1 MTINLHP
8 QAPDVNGVPL
18 HFAIGRRVNDT
29 NPKPHTQTFA
39 DFCEMLRGYAI
50 DRPALDGTESKT
62 EYDEFKKSLPYVSAQ
77 FDGER
82 DKEHAKSRSLLWLD
96 VDAVDE
102 VSMRVLKRAVKRS
115 RVAFLYHSTTGHKH
129 PLKGADTHSGRFLFP
144 TNRPMMGAAEIE
156 HCQAVLADFLDIPQ
170 SKLDTQVNEAARI
183 MFVPAGGAEFDEGEG
198 DFIDVDELMKLE
210 TPKKQEKKAP
220 AAKPETTEKRTTSA
234 HHDDMTVADIKHCL
248 DSLGTDESWLS
259 VGMAVHQ
266 ASGASED
273 AWELFDEWSARFPGS
288 YDYDNNRKRWDSF
301 KVGKPGAAG
310 AGTLIHLA
318 GVAPHELP
326 SHGGHIAGDG
336 DLADEAPR
344 KLTLP
349 LSFGF
354 EGYNRVSQYLIKGL
368 LPAECTSSIY
378 GPSGSYKSFL
388 AISWACHI
396 ATGKSWDGKKVE
408 QGAVLYVVGEGGT
421 GVPRRIK
428 AWALAHNDGENVTN
442 LCCINQ
448 PVFVAAPLQV
458 EQLKL
463 AAEHVEQTTGLPV
476 VLVIIDTLARC
487 FGGADENKASD
498 MGAFIAGCDAVKAA
512 TKATVLIV
520 HHSGKDETKGARGS
534 SSFRAALDTEFLV
547 KREPGGAKALVLACT
562 KQKDSEEAEARSYD
576 LSERVICTDADG
588 EDVPSLVVS
597 ANGRDPIIEDE
608 SAEPTLSAGHR
619 AVYEAITALWDI
631 SEGVTTWDA
640 VMASMKQNGTW
651 NHRKGREWL
660 GKLERDGLILLDNG
674 EITRPDSEQEYH

>member
-1 MTINLHP
+1 MHSDAITLADRCFP
-8 QAPDVNGVPL
+8 VNRDKSPRVGNWKAHIEGASDARMFGVPVPTGVVIID
-18 HFAIGRRVNDT
+18 HDSYKPDAISKKALAQNLGISLETLDDAHLQTTRSGGTHYAFTV
-29 NPKPHTQTFA
+29 PHDANIPNTVDVWPGVDIRSA
-39 DFCEMLRGYAI
+39 GRGYIA
-50 DRPALDGTESKT
+50 
-62 EYDEFKKSLPYVSAQ
+62 
-77 FDGER
+77 
-82 DKEHAKSRSLLWLD
+82 
-96 VDAVDE
+96 
-102 VSMRVLKRAVKRS
+102 
-115 RVAFLYHSTTGHKH
+115 
-129 PLKGADTHSGRFLFP
+129 SGRGYKDAKGEP
-144 TNRPMMGAAEIE
+144 IGHAAIE
-156 HCQAVLADFLDIPQ
+156 RITCGPL
-170 SKLDTQVNEAARI
+170 LDTAPLCKRPRLAERTEQVETAAV
-183 MFVPAGGAEFDEGEG
+183 MS
-198 DFIDVDELMKLE
+198 L
-210 TPKKQEKKAP
+210 
-220 AAKPETTEKRTTSA
+220 
-234 HHDDMTVADIKHCL
+234 ADIKHCL

-396 ATGKSWDGKKVE
+396 ATGKSWDGRRVE

-428 AWALAHNDGENVTN
+428 AWALAHNNGENVTN

-458 EQLKL
+458 EQLRL
-463 AAEHVEQTTGLPV
+463 AAEHVKQYTGLPV
-476 VLVIIDTLARC
+476 VLIVIDTLARC

-498 MGAFIAGCDAVKAA
+498 MGLFIAGCDAIKAA
-512 TKATVLIV
+512 TGATVLVV

-534 SSFRAALDTEFLV
+534 SSFRAALDAEFLV
-547 KREPGGAKALVLACT
+547 KREAVGAKALVLACT
-562 KQKDSEEAEARSYD
+562 KQKDAEEAESRAYD
-576 LSERVICTDADG
+576 LSERFLYTDADG

-597 ANGRDPIIEDE
+597 ANGREPIDE
-608 SAEPTLSAGHR
+608 EELAEPTLSANHQ
-619 AVYEAITALWDI
+619 AMYEAITTLWGI
-631 SEGVTTWDA
+631 SDGVAMWDA

>member
-1 MTINLHP
+1 MHSDAITLADRCFP
-8 QAPDVNGVPL
+8 VNRDKSPRVGNWKAHIEGASDARMFGVPVPTGVVIID
-18 HFAIGRRVNDT
+18 HDSYKPDAISKKALAQNLGISLETLDDAHLQTTRSGGTHYAFTV
-29 NPKPHTQTFA
+29 PHDANIPNTVDVWPGVDIRSA
-39 DFCEMLRGYAI
+39 GRGYIA
-50 DRPALDGTESKT
+50 
-62 EYDEFKKSLPYVSAQ
+62 
-77 FDGER
+77 
-82 DKEHAKSRSLLWLD
+82 
-96 VDAVDE
+96 
-102 VSMRVLKRAVKRS
+102 
-115 RVAFLYHSTTGHKH
+115 
-129 PLKGADTHSGRFLFP
+129 SGRGYKDAKGEP
-144 TNRPMMGAAEIE
+144 IGHAAIE
-156 HCQAVLADFLDIPQ
+156 RITCGPL
-170 SKLDTQVNEAARI
+170 LDTAPLCKRQRLAERTEQVETAAV
-183 MFVPAGGAEFDEGEG
+183 MS
-198 DFIDVDELMKLE
+198 L
-210 TPKKQEKKAP
+210 
-220 AAKPETTEKRTTSA
+220 
-234 HHDDMTVADIKHCL
+234 ADIKHCL

-396 ATGKSWDGKKVE
+396 ATGKSWDGRRVE

-428 AWALAHNDGENVTN
+428 AWALAHNNGENVTN

-458 EQLKL
+458 EQLRL
-463 AAEHVEQTTGLPV
+463 AAEHVKQYTGLPV
-476 VLVIIDTLARC
+476 VLIVIDTLARC

-498 MGAFIAGCDAVKAA
+498 MGLFIAGCDAIKAA
-512 TKATVLIV
+512 TGATVLVV

-534 SSFRAALDTEFLV
+534 SSFRAALDAEFLV
-547 KREPGGAKALVLACT
+547 KREAVGAKALVLACT
-562 KQKDSEEAEARSYD
+562 KQKDAEEAESRAYD
-576 LSERVICTDADG
+576 LSERFLYTDADG

-597 ANGRDPIIEDE
+597 ANGREPIDE
-608 SAEPTLSAGHR
+608 EELAEPTLSANHQ
-619 AVYEAITALWDI
+619 AMYEAITTLWGI
-631 SEGVTTWDA
+631 SDGVAMWDA

>member
-1 MTINLHP
+1 MHEDAITLADRCFP
-8 QAPDVNGVPL
+8 VNRDKSPRVGNWKSHTDGASDARLFGVPVPYGVVVID
-18 HFAIGRRVNDT
+18 HDSYKPDAINKKALAQNLGISLETLDDAHLQTTRSGGTHYAFTVRQDADIPNTT
-29 NPKPHTQTFA
+29 NVWPGVDIRSA
-39 DFCEMLRGYAI
+39 GRGYIA
-50 DRPALDGTESKT
+50 
-62 EYDEFKKSLPYVSAQ
+62 
-77 FDGER
+77 
-82 DKEHAKSRSLLWLD
+82 
-96 VDAVDE
+96 
-102 VSMRVLKRAVKRS
+102 
-115 RVAFLYHSTTGHKH
+115 
-129 PLKGADTHSGRFLFP
+129 SGRGYKDAKGEP
-144 TNRPMMGAAEIE
+144 IGHAAIE
-156 HCQAVLADFLDIPQ
+156 RITCGPL
-170 SKLDTQVNEAARI
+170 LDTAPLCKRPRLAERTEQVETAAV
-183 MFVPAGGAEFDEGEG
+183 MS
-198 DFIDVDELMKLE
+198 L
-210 TPKKQEKKAP
+210 
-220 AAKPETTEKRTTSA
+220 
-234 HHDDMTVADIKHCL
+234 ADIKHCL

-318 GVAPHELP
+318 GVAAHDLP
-326 SHGGHIAGDG
+326 THGGQVAGDD

-344 KLTLP
+344 KLSLP
-349 LSFGF
+349 LSFGS
-354 EGYNRVSQYLIKGL
+354 EGFNRASQYLIKGL

-396 ATGKSWDGKKVE
+396 ATGKSWDGRRVE
-408 QGAVLYVVGEGGT
+408 KGAVIYVVGEGGT

-428 AWALAHNDGENVTN
+428 AWENTHGDAAAN
-442 LCCINQ
+442 LCCVNQ

-458 EQLKL
+458 EQLRL
-463 AAEHVEQTTGLPV
+463 AAEHVKQATGLPV
-476 VLVIIDTLARC
+476 ALIVIDTLARC

-498 MGAFIAGCDAVKAA
+498 MGAFIAGCDAIKAA
-512 TKATVLIV
+512 TGATVLVV

-534 SSFRAALDTEFLV
+534 SSFRAALDAEFLV
-547 KREPGGAKALVLACT
+547 KRETVGAKALVLTCT
-562 KQKDSEEAEARSYD
+562 KQKDAEEAESRAYD
-576 LSERVICTDADG
+576 LSERFLYTDADG
-588 EDVPSLVVS
+588 EDVSSLVVS
-597 ANGRDPIIEDE
+597 ANGREPIDE
-608 SAEPTLSAGHR
+608 EELAEPTLSANHQ
-619 AVYEAITALWDI
+619 AMYEAITTLWGI
-631 SEGVTTWDA
+631 SDGVAMWDA